1 MFGGMFGGFFGGIKA
16 GNDYRE
22 LEKAIEQAV

>member
-1 MFGGMFGGFFGGIKA
+1 MFGGFFGGIKA

-22 LEKAIEQAV
+22 LAKAIEQAV

>member
-1 MFGGMFGGFFGGIKA
+1 MFGGFFGGIKA

-22 LEKAIEQAV
+22 WEKAIEQAV